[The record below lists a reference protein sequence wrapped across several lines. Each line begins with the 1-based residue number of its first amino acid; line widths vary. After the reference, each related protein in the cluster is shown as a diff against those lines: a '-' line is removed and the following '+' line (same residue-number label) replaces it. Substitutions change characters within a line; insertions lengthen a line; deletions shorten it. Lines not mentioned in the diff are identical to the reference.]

1 MLSKCP
7 VESPQNASLAPR
19 PGSYPCAFSTLTPP
33 YEFRAH
39 RRVQTEARASSLAS
53 VQPIP
58 KVYLS
63 TSRMVGKGPAI
74 RGGDGKVS
82 CHKGWGWKS
91 TPPKGV
97 GIEECCTRCKG
108 LIKKFVDAACI
119 YIHIHFLASA
129 PPPGFLTRTCLCVC
143 WC

>member
-7 VESPQNASLAPR
+7 VESPQNGSFAPR
-19 PGSYPCAFSTLTPP
+19 PGSHPRAFSTLTPP

-58 KVYLS
+58 KGYLS
-63 TSRMVGKGPAI
+63 TSRMVDKGPAI

-82 CHKGWGWKS
+82 RHKGRGWKG

-97 GIEECCTRCKG
+97 GIQESCTCCKG
-108 LIKKFVDAACI
+108 LIKKFVDADVLYTFWRVAPGGLGS
-119 YIHIHFLASA
+119 HF
-129 PPPGFLTRTCLCVC
+129 
-143 WC
+143 